1 MKHLT
6 LLKERWH
13 FFCICLL
20 CPFAQWRALQVV
32 SLFRQMCSKSLD
44 ISWLKTHIVYSPCGV
59 KPMTC
64 SHFTPS
70 WAADNPAQVHWRT
83 PPQVVVH
90 KRSYTQRP
98 SNSAAYCQKNDAN
111 IRALAGGG
119 GRIIEGMQVR
129 TSGGTV
135 GRRRPLPHLSWWIL
149 PANDSK
155 GRHEK
160 ADHRQ
165 RGALFRLTLFMYMSD
180 RLSASEANGPPG
192 GISGAWTAEITMCF
206 LLKERFYI

>member
-1 MKHLT
+1 MH
-6 LLKERWH
+6 
-13 FFCICLL
+13 
-20 CPFAQWRALQVV
+20 
-32 SLFRQMCSKSLD
+32 
-44 ISWLKTHIVYSPCGV
+44 
-59 KPMTC
+59 
-64 SHFTPS
+64 
-70 WAADNPAQVHWRT
+70 
-83 PPQVVVH
+83 
-90 KRSYTQRP
+90 
-98 SNSAAYCQKNDAN
+98 CQKNDAN

-165 RGALFRLTLFMYMSD
+165 RSALFRLTLFMYMSD

-192 GISGAWTAEITMCF
+192 RKSRAWTAEITMCL
-206 LLKERFYI
+206 LLKEIYINIYKKISSNACASFGGFVPPHSGGAILSGCFRTLRLRLKPATLVLKLNAMTIVLINYGSKSIRYWASALKPPCWLKP

>member
-1 MKHLT
+1 MRQSCPGALKDTSGSSFT
-6 LLKERWH
+6 LKVPRSE
-13 FFCICLL
+13 
-20 CPFAQWRALQVV
+20 PQQSA
-32 SLFRQMCSKSLD
+32 
-44 ISWLKTHIVYSPCGV
+44 VYGQES
-59 KPMTC
+59 
-64 SHFTPS
+64 
-70 WAADNPAQVHWRT
+70 
-83 PPQVVVH
+83 
-90 KRSYTQRP
+90 
-98 SNSAAYCQKNDAN
+98 DAN

-135 GRRRPLPHLSWWIL
+135 GRRRPLPHLSRWIL

-160 ADHRQ
+160 ADHRR

-192 GISGAWTAEITMCF
+192 GMSRAWTAEITMCVLF
-206 LLKERFYI
+206 KERFYKKIKK